1 MTRELLVTTGHNSS
15 VILLEDGIVQ
25 WGYETERLTGVKSDS
40 RWPLEH
46 LERWGQPIGKV
57 DVAYVTHWAPD
68 GQLSSMSAKHYDPL
82 PHLEGVPVVSLSAD
96 PADGRT
102 HHDTHAYAALAYAGP
117 DFPREGAYCVVV
129 DGFGVC
135 GEHFSMYSLA
145 SGKPELVKRVH
156 GYDTSLGLWYQYAT
170 AFLGLKMHE
179 DEYKLLGYEAYVA
192 PELWPKVQK
201 LALHTSYEWLDAMNR
216 SVFGSTYDPLYSTD
230 ALPKTKELIF
240 KRLLKVGQELG
251 VEDST
256 SFEGR
261 AILACYVQAVLE
273 KVILEIVGSFK
284 PKHLLVSG
292 GVFYNVKLNLRLLKS
307 IEGMFCAYP
316 LAGDQGNALGLY
328 AKLHPQWRFPDTLL
342 WGRRVLRDV
351 QGVPNLFV
359 GDEVEVLSAV
369 KRQLRS
375 TGFVNLVRGDMEF
388 GPRALCH
395 TSTLAL
401 PTKANVERINRM
413 NDRNTV
419 MPMAPVVTPSRY
431 IELFEDVRRVW
442 RSQQHMIVA
451 MEYVEYPLP
460 EMMGVAHGYECPSR
474 HHTGRPQVIRSS
486 DMLMTSLL
494 DEFDGV
500 LINTSFNYHGRPI
513 ALGIDSIVSN
523 HMAMLGREP
532 DVVTTV
538 VRSDN

>member
-1 MTRELLVTTGHNSS
+1 VTRELLVTTGHNSS
-15 VILLEDGIVQ
+15 AILLEDGIVQ

-46 LERWGQPIGKV
+46 LERWGQSVGKV

-82 PHLEGVPVVSLSAD
+82 PHLEGVPIVSLSAD

-102 HHDTHAYAALAYAGP
+102 HHDTHAHAALAYAGQN
-117 DFPREGAYCVVV
+117 FPREGAYCLVV

-135 GEHFSMYSLA
+135 GEHFSAYSLS
-145 SGKPELVKRVH
+145 SGQPELVKRVH

-192 PELWPKVQK
+192 PELWPRVQK
-201 LALHTSYEWLDAMNR
+201 LALHTSFEWLDAMSK
-216 SVFGSTYDPLYSTD
+216 SVFGSAYDPLYSTE
-230 ALPKTKELIF
+230 ALPKTKELVF
-240 KRLLKVGQELG
+240 KRLLWAARELG

-273 KVILEIVGSFK
+273 KVVLSVVGDLK

-292 GVFYNVKLNLRLLKS
+292 GVFYNVKLNLKLLKS
-307 IEGMFCAYP
+307 IEGKFCAYP

-328 AKLHPQWRFPDTLL
+328 AKLHPQWRFPSDLF
-342 WGRRVLRDV
+342 WGKRVLRDV

-375 TGFVNLVRGDMEF
+375 VGFVNLVRGDMEF
-388 GPRALCH
+388 GPRALCN

-401 PTKANVERINRM
+401 PTKANVERINAM

-419 MPMAPVVTPSRY
+419 MPMAPVMTSSRY
-431 IELFEDVRRVW
+431 LELFEDTKRVW

-451 MEYVEYPLP
+451 MEYAEHPLP
-460 EMMGVAHGYECPSR
+460 EMMGVAHGYERPNR
-474 HHTGRPQVIRSS
+474 HHTGRPQVVG
-486 DMLMTSLL
+486 DDPFMTSLL
-494 DEFDGV
+494 DEFGGV

-513 ALGIDSIVSN
+513 ALGTDSIVSN
-523 HMAMLGREP
+523 HMAMLDREP
-532 DVVTTV
+532 SVVTTV